1 MHPSLARLPQPGGY
15 AAAWKHGLNATPDT
29 NFNMGWPSL
38 QMSRDT
44 VLRDFRNALDRRIN
58 ERASL
63 IPSGRKHQEMYQT
76 NLMRDA
82 YDLASHL
89 TQRVR
94 IYHFRSPEVHKRF
107 HHLLA
112 EKGDQ

>member
-1 MHPSLARLPQPGGY
+1 MHQSLARLPQPGAY
-15 AAAWKHGLNATPDT
+15 AKAWKRVLKASPDT
-29 NFNMGWPSL
+29 NFNMGWPRL
-38 QMSRDT
+38 QVPRDT

-89 TQRVR
+89 T
-94 IYHFRSPEVHKRF
+94 
-107 HHLLA
+107 
-112 EKGDQ
+112 

>member
-1 MHPSLARLPQPGGY
+1 MHPSLARLPQPGAY
-15 AAAWKHGLNATPDT
+15 AKAWKRVLDAPPES
-29 NFNMGWPSL
+29 NFNMGWPRLSVP
-38 QMSRDT
+38 RNT
-44 VLRDFRNALDRRIN
+44 VLRDFRNALDLRIN
-58 ERASL
+58 ERAGL

-82 YDLASHL
+82 HDLASHL

-94 IYHFRSPEVHKRF
+94 IYQFRCPEIHKRF

-112 EKGDQ
+112 EKGEQ